1 MCSVENNEYD
11 STVSDSMEESIMKAL
26 EIFNQQQEQKKPIE
40 RPSITFKDVALSFLP
55 FFLVYLILGGII
67 FAVCYFLSLTNAVLF
82 ILLALL
88 TVVFLAVKAK
98 SMLKNSVL
106 LYQKYAPE
114 NLRRSCLFTPSC
126 SEYMLLALEKYGFL
140 KGVFKGISRML
151 RCHHPNGG
159 EDLP

>member
-1 MCSVENNEYD
+1 MCPVDENTEYD

-26 EIFNQQQEQKKPIE
+26 EIFNQQQEKQKIE

-67 FAVCYFLSLTNAVLF
+67 FGVCHFFDLSNS
-82 ILLALL
+82 ILVISLVLL
-88 TVVFLAVKAK
+88 TVVFLAFKAK
-98 SMLKNSVL
+98 SMLRNSVL

-114 NLRRSCLFTPSC
+114 DLRKSCLFTPSC
-126 SEYMLLALEKYGFL
+126 SEYMLLALEKYGFF